1 MTMTL
6 EHKKIIAAIV
16 LVAVLVFVYLYQN
29 SLGQVPDIPVLP
41 GAKNV
46 QRSVN
51 TGASGTPIDPL
62 EAVSFTVDDESARVE
77 QFVRGAMQE
86 KGWRQDRCC
95 RGHYTHSNRNPD
107 WMGSYKAD
115 VSVMGGGSVTYVT
128 IQVTHGV
135 RACDCVEAPV
145 EAP

>member
-16 LVAVLVFVYLYQN
+16 LVAVLVFLYLYQN

-46 QRSVN
+46 QRVMAAD
-51 TGASGTPIDPL
+51 ASGTPSDAL
-62 EAVSFTVDDESARVE
+62 EAVSFTVDDEPAQVE

-107 WMGSYKAD
+107 WIGSYTAD
-115 VSVMGGGSVTYVT
+115 VSVMGGGSASYVT

-135 RACDCVEAPV
+135 RACDCVEGPV